1 MKVVQVQANESYIA
15 SRLLQRVASGDHA
28 AFRLLFE
35 MYADKMHAAVY
46 NYTKSTW
53 VAEELVQEMFIR
65 VWKYREQLHAVK
77 DPSAYLY
84 RMIFNQINDWL
95 KQAANEQRILDSISG
110 QDAVNPYDT
119 GRQLD
124 AAELQRI
131 LNAAVDSL
139 PPQKKIIYQLNR
151 EQGLSYQEIAD
162 QLQLSVNTVRN
173 HLVEAN
179 KLLRNYLKNYSLA
192 LALLVAKIFL

>member
-1 MKVVQVQANESYIA
+1 MQANEFYIA
-15 SRLLQRVASGDHA
+15 NQLLQRVAGGDHA
-28 AFRLLFE
+28 AFRLLFDL
-35 MYADKMHAAVY
+35 YADKMHAAVY

-65 VWKYREQLHAVK
+65 VWKYREQLYAVK

-95 KQAANEQRILDSISG
+95 KQAANEQRLLEGMRMRDLI
-110 QDAVNPYDT
+110 NPYDT

-131 LNAAVDSL
+131 LTAAVDSL

-192 LALLVAKIFL
+192 LALLLAEIFF